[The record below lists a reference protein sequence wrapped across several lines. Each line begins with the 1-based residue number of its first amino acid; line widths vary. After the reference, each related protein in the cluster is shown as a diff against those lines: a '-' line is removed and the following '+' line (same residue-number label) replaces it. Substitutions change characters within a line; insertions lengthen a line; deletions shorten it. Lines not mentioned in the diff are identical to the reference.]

1 MNEPPD
7 IVRSADDRTV
17 SGAGVSRTARSESKR
32 QSRSRGDSSPHTARF
47 RSVTAI
53 LVGLAV
59 GALVIAGA
67 VASGGR
73 HGTAGSAR
81 WSAFAPQD
89 PGTLGAR
96 DIADYVAPF
105 YRISSVDQL
114 AVVTVVNLE
123 SAAAAAAQQQA
134 AASGTPS
141 STVTSSGLQVAVR
154 PNPTTSQVGLLPG
167 NTIAYNL
174 CGIGGKDCAI
184 GVGQPSTDRLLLL
197 RREALEL
204 ALYTFKYVH
213 GTENVVAILPPGHT
227 GTTTT
232 TTTTTPASPTPTPTS
247 RLSKKPPAATAKA
260 KAKAAA
266 ATTAAAA
273 AAAAAK
279 ASASSTAPVDIAVL
293 LQRQQVQPLLDHPLA
308 DTLPEQVPPT
318 VAEIAAAPEA
328 GLIDQVT
335 ARGLFSEQLQ
345 TAQDGSSLIVLS
357 PLPPQ

>member
-1 MNEPPD
+1 
-7 IVRSADDRTV
+7 VRSADDRTV

-232 TTTTTPASPTPTPTS
+232 TATTTATTTPASPTPTPTS

-260 KAKAAA
+260 KAAA
-266 ATTAAAA
+266 ATTA